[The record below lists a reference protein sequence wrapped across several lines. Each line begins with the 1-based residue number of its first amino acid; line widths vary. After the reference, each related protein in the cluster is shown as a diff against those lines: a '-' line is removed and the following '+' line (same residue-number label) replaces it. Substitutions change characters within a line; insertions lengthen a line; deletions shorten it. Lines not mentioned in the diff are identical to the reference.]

1 MGKYEERIKNFTTV
15 KSCEIFAKNALNHD
29 RPDLAQAAHRKAV
42 ELKAEAYGAKT
53 EAEKECLEAVYAYE
67 RILTAKNGRNTRAS
81 RTWQMINRLGII
93 PAVERAVNRPHETA
107 GYTALVDMGLEKYA
121 FEAVIIRY
129 PNLFSDEAV
138 QHSKERIE
146 HWETIQ

>member
-15 KSCEIFAKNALNHD
+15 KSCEIFAKNALNLD
-29 RPDLAQAAHRKAV
+29 RPDLAKAAHRKAV
-42 ELKAEAYGAKT
+42 ELKAEAHGAQT
-53 EAEKECLEAVYAYE
+53 NAEKECLEAIYAYE

-81 RTWQMINRLGII
+81 RTWQMINKHGII
-93 PAVERAVNRPHETA
+93 PAVERVVNRPHEAA
-107 GYTALVDMGLEKYA
+107 GYTALVEMGLEKYA

-146 HWETIQ
+146 HWETM

>member
-1 MGKYEERIKNFTTV
+1 MGKYEERISNFTTL
-15 KSCEIFAKNALNHD
+15 KSCEVFAKNALNHD

-42 ELKAEAYGAKT
+42 ELKAQAYGAETK
-53 EAEKECLEAVYAYE
+53 AESECLEAIYAYE

-81 RTWQMINRLGII
+81 RTWQMINRHGII
-93 PAVERAVNRPHETA
+93 PAVERVVNRPHEAA
-107 GYTALVDMGLEKYA
+107 GYTALVEMGLEKYA

-146 HWETIQ
+146 HWENI